1 MKILIIHQW
10 LWAHY
15 KAKIYS
21 ELQSLVNSEGKDQLL
36 VLQTSTNELT
46 RAKLGTADLNLHQY
60 TYKLLFDE
68 YYENIS
74 NFRRFKGMLFWVRK
88 FKPDVVNISGYYEPA
103 MNLILLYC
111 KIVGV
116 KVIISVDSTESDNPN
131 VGWREW
137 IKKIVVNLG
146 DGFFCYGT
154 KSAEYMYKLGIPPK
168 KILVKNNA
176 VDNNKLEEIYQKN
189 LSKREEIKT
198 KLGLK
203 KFNFI
208 YVGRLIKFK
217 NIDNL
222 LAAYKR
228 INASDWGL
236 IILGNGSEE
245 FELKKYV
252 SENHLEGV
260 KFIDGKQW
268 YEIPEYLSLAD
279 VFILPSFSE
288 PWGLVVNEAM
298 ACGMPVLVSEK
309 CGSAID
315 LVKENINGYSFDPFN
330 IEQISEKMNEFV
342 SDTQKVKSFGYAS
355 KLTIKQ
361 FSPEKVAFEMY
372 NGFKNV
378 YNEAK

>member
-111 KIVGV
+111 KIVGI

-137 IKKIVVNLG
+137 VKKIVVNLG

-252 SENHLEGV
+252 SENQLKGV
-260 KFIDGKQW
+260 KFINGKQW

-342 SDTQKVKSFGYAS
+342 FDPQKVKSFGYAS